1 MRPSTIAAALVIAS
15 LSLLS
20 LGVLPIL
27 LGGLE
32 QAGRITSAGI
42 GQAAMLE
49 LFGLALGAAV
59 GGYWMG
65 RGNMRLKT
73 AAAALGLAAVNI
85 ATAHAPEM
93 TLVLMERAVAGLL
106 AGLLFGAGN
115 AIIVRSKDP
124 DRLTGILC
132 GASVVPS
139 ITLAYLLPVVV
150 IPKFGIEAGFYAL
163 SAGALVAL
171 VFSVGLVDRVA
182 KLEQPEHV
190 PARLSWRLAIFAGA
204 LLLQSGGLGAAWT
217 YIERLANQHGFS
229 PSVIGLAIAGSLAS
243 QVAAAW
249 LSAWVSPKVDKWQ
262 ALLLLAVVQTGFIVL
277 AILTGAPASFIAAV
291 CLFGG
296 AAAAMQAFQVAGVIT
311 LDTTRRTAVL
321 VAPMI
326 LLGNGIGPLIASFFT
341 AHGDVSGGAWT
352 AVTMTSFAA
361 FLYVAFALRSSR
373 SLARPAYTGAHLP
386 MSMPEG
392 GSTDPLHI
400 RGRH

>member
-1 MRPSTIAAALVIAS
+1 MRPFTIGVALVIAS

-32 QAGRITSAGI
+32 QAGRITNAGI

-49 LFGLALGAAV
+49 LFGLALGAAA
-59 GGYWMG
+59 GGYWMDSG
-65 RGNMRLKT
+65 SMRLKT
-73 AAAALGLAAVNI
+73 AAVALSLAAVNV
-85 ATAHAPEM
+85 ATAHAPSM
-93 TLVLMERAVAGLL
+93 ALVLVERAVAGLL

-139 ITLAYLLPVVV
+139 IALAYLLPVAI
-150 IPKFGIEAGFYAL
+150 IPRFGIEAGFYAL
-163 SAGALVAL
+163 GAGTLVAL
-171 VFSVGLVDRVA
+171 LFSVGLVDHVV
-182 KLEQPEHV
+182 KLEQPEHL
-190 PARLSWRLAIFAGA
+190 PARLSWHLAMFSAA

-229 PSVIGLAIAGSLAS
+229 PSVIGLAVAGSLAS

-262 ALLLLAVVQTGFIVL
+262 ALLLLTVVQTGFIVL
-277 AILTGAPASFIAAV
+277 AILTGASASFIAAV
-291 CLFGG
+291 CIFGG
-296 AAAAMQAFQVAGVIT
+296 AAAAIQAFQVAGVIA

-326 LLGNGIGPLIASFFT
+326 LLGNGTGPLIASFFT
-341 AHGDVSGGAWT
+341 LQGDVSGGAWV
-352 AVTMTSFAA
+352 AVTMTAFAA
-361 FLYVAFALRSSR
+361 LLYVIFALRPSR
-373 SLARPAYTGAHLP
+373 AVASPA
-386 MSMPEG
+386 
-392 GSTDPLHI
+392 
-400 RGRH
+400 